1 MSDTLA
7 LLAGSWGVLM
17 AISPAL
23 QIRRI
28 LERRSSDDVS
38 LRYYGVLLVGFT
50 LWVAYGWSIANPAL
64 IVSNSVAFVVGTTT
78 VVIAR
83 RYRTPARVTATVGNA
98 TAEE

>member
-7 LLAGSWGVLM
+7 ILAGGWGVLM
-17 AISPAL
+17 AISPTL

-50 LWVAYGWSIANPAL
+50 LWVAYGLSIGNLAL
-64 IVSNSVAFVVGTTT
+64 IVSNSVAFVVGSATIL
-78 VVIAR
+78 IAR
-83 RYRTPARVTATVGNA
+83 RYRTAPDGAGTAPEV
-98 TAEE
+98 